1 MNGRSRRGGGRVA
14 SGLLVA
20 LVGAGTLGHAAG
32 GWYFS
37 GVIISDAFLPSEGAL
52 RYDTAVVS
60 VDGDSV
66 LLRAADDGADPARGA
81 RMGFRAGDTYLDLGE
96 PAAVV
101 DGAVRR
107 PFSLVTGPLPP
118 PGTVGAFDTAA
129 FPDPAA
135 AGLHVRETV
144 FDAPLGRLSAWEVEG
159 DRRRWVIHIHG
170 KGATRREALRLMRP
184 VAAAGYHQL
193 AITYRN
199 DAGAPGDP
207 SGLYRYGETEWEDL
221 AAAVDYAVAGG
232 AERIVLV
239 GYSTGGAIAA
249 SYLLR
254 TAGGPVVG
262 AFLDSPNVDMA
273 ETVSLHASRRR
284 LPLGIPIPPTLT
296 AVARAFASA
305 RADMNW
311 ETIDYTARA
320 DRLRVPVLVV
330 HGDADDWVPVETS
343 RDLAAANPE
352 KVRLVEFP
360 GAGHVASW
368 NADPDRYE
376 ELALSFLADVLA

>member
-1 MNGRSRRGGGRVA
+1 MNRRARGGGTRIA

-20 LVGAGTLGHAAG
+20 LVGAGAVGHAAG

-37 GVIISDAFLPSEGAL
+37 GVIIADAFVPTEGAL

-60 VDGDSV
+60 VDGDSL
-66 LLRAADDGADPARGA
+66 LLRAADGDADAGRGV
-81 RMGFRAGDTYLDLGE
+81 RMGFRVGDTYLQLGE
-96 PAAVV
+96 PAAVG

-107 PFSLVTGPLPP
+107 PFSLVTGTLPA
-118 PGTVGAFDTAA
+118 PGAVGAFDTAA
-129 FPDPAA
+129 FPDPEA
-135 AGLHVRETV
+135 AGLQVRETV
-144 FDAPLGRLSAWEVEG
+144 FDAPLGRLTAWEVDG
-159 DRRRWVIHIHG
+159 DPRRWVIHIHG

-239 GYSTGGAIAA
+239 GYSTGGSITT

-262 AFLDSPNVDMA
+262 AFLDAPNVNMA
-273 ETVSLHASRRR
+273 ETVSLHASRRS
-284 LPLGIPIPPTLT
+284 LPFGLPIPPTLT

-305 RADMNW
+305 RTDMNW

-320 DRLRVPVLVV
+320 DRIRVPVLVV

-343 RDLAAANPE
+343 RHLAAANPE
-352 KVRLVEFP
+352 KIRLVEFP

-376 ELALSFLADVLA
+376 DLALSFLADLLA